1 MTMKDLSNNAVI
13 TKSKAIFGHFLKTE
27 DYERMLKIRSLPD
40 LVSYLKKSPNYQTIL
55 SGVQESS
62 IHRGQLELLIRKNS
76 FEQIL
81 RLIKMIHSSDVDF
94 YLLNLVFQE
103 TELILSS
110 LRTII
115 SMEFED
121 NIGKLPIFFEVH
133 TKMDVH
139 KLLKVETFDD
149 LLDAVKN
156 SAYYQIL
163 KPYYTDNPEM
173 IRYLDIEH
181 KLEVYYYEEAFRRID
196 RFYKGQLK
204 KEIESIFQT
213 RIELS
218 NITKIYRLKKFYQ
231 ATPQAIK
238 DVLIKDHLR
247 ISEKKWDEMINLSN
261 PDQIVKYLSNSEY
274 SKFVN
279 EKDYVYIEYFAGKI
293 RYDLARKYIYFAS
306 EVPKVFMAFVTLSQ
320 MEIENLTNIIEGIRY
335 QVDES
340 EIKTMLIY

>member
-1 MTMKDLSNNAVI
+1 MKDLSNNAVI
-13 TKSKAIFGHFLKTE
+13 TKAKSMYGHFLKAE
-27 DYERMLKIRSLPD
+27 DYERLVKMRSLPD
-40 LVSYLKKSPNYQTIL
+40 LVGFLKKSVNYQEIL
-55 SGVQESS
+55 YSVQEAS
-62 IHRGQLELLIRKNS
+62 IHRGQLELLIRKNA

-81 RLIKMIHSSDVDF
+81 RLIKMVHSKDIEF
-94 YLLNLVFQE
+94 YLLNLVQRE
-103 TELILSS
+103 TELILST

-133 TKMDVH
+133 TKIDVH
-139 KLLKVETFDD
+139 KMLKVQTYDD
-149 LLDAVKN
+149 LLEAIKN
-156 SAYYQIL
+156 SPYYQIL
-163 KPYYTDNPEM
+163 KPYRTDDPEM

-196 RFYKGQLK
+196 KHYSGALK
-204 KEIESIFQT
+204 KEIEGIFQT
-213 RIELS
+213 KIELS

-231 ATPQAIK
+231 ATPQTIK

-247 ISEKKWDEMINLSN
+247 ISERKWDEMINLTN
-261 PDQIVKYLSNSEY
+261 PDHIVKYLSNSEY
-274 SKFVN
+274 AKFVN

-320 MEIENLTNIIEGIRY
+320 MEIENITNIIEGIRY
-335 QVDES
+335 QVDEA

>member
-1 MTMKDLSNNAVI
+1 MKDLSNNAVI
-13 TKSKAIFGHFLKTE
+13 TKAKSIYGHFLKAE
-27 DYERMLKIRSLPD
+27 DYERLIKMRSLPD
-40 LVSYLKKSPNYQTIL
+40 LVSFLKKSVNYQEIL
-55 SGVQESS
+55 YSVQEAS
-62 IHRGQLELLIRKNS
+62 IHRGQLELLIRKNA

-81 RLIKMIHSSDVDF
+81 RLIKMVHSKDMEF
-94 YLLNLVFQE
+94 YLLNIVQQE
-103 TELILSS
+103 TELILST

-133 TKMDVH
+133 TKIDVH
-139 KLLKVETFDD
+139 KMLKVQTYDD
-149 LLDAVKN
+149 LLEAVKN
-156 SAYYQIL
+156 SPYYQIL
-163 KPYYTDNPEM
+163 RPYRTDDPEM

-181 KLEVYYYEEAFRRID
+181 KLEVYYYQEAFRRIEKH
-196 RFYKGQLK
+196 YSGQLK
-204 KEIESIFQT
+204 RDIEGIFQT
-213 RIELS
+213 KIELS

-231 ATPQAIK
+231 ATPQTIK

-247 ISEKKWDEMINLSN
+247 ISERKWDEMINLTN

-320 MEIENLTNIIEGIRY
+320 MEIENITNIIEGIRY
-335 QVDES
+335 QVDEV

>member
-1 MTMKDLSNNAVI
+1 MSNNAVI
-13 TKSKAIFGHFLKTE
+13 TKAKAIFGRFLKAD
-27 DYERMLKIRSLPD
+27 DYERMLKLRSLPD
-40 LVSYLKKSPNYQTIL
+40 LIAFLKKSPNYGSIL
-55 SGVQESS
+55 YNVQETS
-62 IHRGQLELLIRKNS
+62 IHRGQLELMIKKNS
-76 FEQIL
+76 FEQTL
-81 RLIKMIHSSDVDF
+81 RLIKMIHSPDLEF
-94 YLLNLVFQE
+94 YLLNVIYQE
-103 TELILSS
+103 SELILSS

-133 TKMDVH
+133 TKIDVH

-156 SAYYQIL
+156 SPYYGIL
-163 KPYYTDNPEM
+163 KPYRTDSPEM

-181 KLEVYYYEEAFRRID
+181 ELEVYYYEEAFRRID
-196 RFYKGQLK
+196 KHFKGSLK
-204 KEIESIFQT
+204 KDIESIYQT

-231 ATPQAIK
+231 ATPQVIK
-238 DVLIKDHLR
+238 DVLIKEHVR
-247 ISEKKWDEMINLSN
+247 ISEKKWEEMINLSN

-274 SKFVN
+274 QKFVN

-293 RYDLARKYIYFAS
+293 RYDLARKYIYFAT

-320 MEIENLTNIIEGIRY
+320 MEIENITNIIEGIRY
-335 QVDES
+335 QVDET
-340 EIKTMLIY
+340 EIKAMLIY

>member
-1 MTMKDLSNNAVI
+1 MKDLSNNAVI
-13 TKSKAIFGHFLKTE
+13 TKAKAIFGHFLKTD
-27 DYERMLKIRSLPD
+27 DYERMLKLRSLPD
-40 LVSYLKKSPNYQTIL
+40 LVAYLKKSPNYQTIL
-55 SGVQESS
+55 SGVQENS
-62 IHRGQLELLIRKNS
+62 IHRGQLELMIKKNS

-81 RLIKMIHSSDVDF
+81 RLIKMIHSSDLDF
-94 YLLNLVFQE
+94 YLLNLVYQE
-103 TELILSS
+103 SELILSS

-139 KLLKVETFDD
+139 KLLKVETYDD

-156 SAYYQIL
+156 SPYYSIL
-163 KPYYTDNPEM
+163 KPYHTDNPEM

-181 KLEVYYYEEAFRRID
+181 QLEVYYYEEAFRRIEKH
-196 RFYKGQLK
+196 YKGNLK
-204 KEIESIFQT
+204 KDIEGIFQT

-231 ATPQAIK
+231 ATPQVIK
-238 DVLIKDHLR
+238 DVLIKDHVR

-261 PDQIVKYLSNSEY
+261 PDQIVKYLSHSEY
-274 SKFVN
+274 SKFIN

-320 MEIENLTNIIEGIRY
+320 MEIENITNIIEGIRY
-335 QVDES
+335 QVDEA
-340 EIKTMLIY
+340 EIKAMLIY

>member
-1 MTMKDLSNNAVI
+1 MKDLSNNAVI
-13 TKSKAIFGHFLKTE
+13 TKAKSIYGHFLKAE
-27 DYERMLKIRSLPD
+27 DYERLVKMRSLPD
-40 LVSYLKKSPNYQTIL
+40 LVGFLKKSVNYQEIL
-55 SGVQESS
+55 YSVQEAS
-62 IHRGQLELLIRKNS
+62 IHRGQLELLIRKNA

-81 RLIKMIHSSDVDF
+81 RLVKMVHSKDIEF
-94 YLLNLVFQE
+94 YLLNLVQRE
-103 TELILSS
+103 TELILSTI
-110 LRTII
+110 RTII

-133 TKMDVH
+133 TKIDVY
-139 KLLKVETFDD
+139 KMLKVQTYDD
-149 LLDAVKN
+149 LLEAIKN
-156 SAYYQIL
+156 SPYYQIL
-163 KPYYTDNPEM
+163 RPYRTDDPKM

-181 KLEVYYYEEAFRRID
+181 KLEVYYYEEAFRRIEKH
-196 RFYKGQLK
+196 YSGALK
-204 KEIESIFQT
+204 RDIEGIFQT
-213 RIELS
+213 KIELS

-231 ATPQAIK
+231 ATPQTIK

-247 ISEKKWDEMINLSN
+247 ISERKWDEMINLTN
-261 PDQIVKYLSNSEY
+261 PDQIVKYLSSSEY

-320 MEIENLTNIIEGIRY
+320 MEIENITNIIEGIRY
-335 QVDES
+335 QVDEA

>member
-1 MTMKDLSNNAVI
+1 MKDLSNNAVI

-196 RFYKGQLK
+196 KFYKGQLK

>member
-1 MTMKDLSNNAVI
+1 MKDLSNNAVI
-13 TKSKAIFGHFLKTE
+13 TKAKSIFGHFLKAE
-27 DYERMLKIRSLPD
+27 DYERLVKMRSLPD
-40 LVSYLKKSPNYQTIL
+40 LVGFLKKSVNYQEIL
-55 SGVQESS
+55 YSVQEAS
-62 IHRGQLELLIRKNS
+62 IHRGQLELLIRKNA

-81 RLIKMIHSSDVDF
+81 RLIKMVHSKDMEF
-94 YLLNLVFQE
+94 YLLNIVQQE
-103 TELILSS
+103 TELILST

-121 NIGKLPIFFEVH
+121 NIGKLPLFFEVH
-133 TKMDVH
+133 TKIDVH
-139 KLLKVETFDD
+139 KMLKVQTYDE
-149 LLDAVKN
+149 LLEAVKN
-156 SAYYQIL
+156 SPYYQIL
-163 KPYYTDNPEM
+163 RPYRTDDPEM

-181 KLEVYYYEEAFRRID
+181 KLEVYYYQEAFRRID
-196 RFYKGQLK
+196 KHYSGSLK
-204 KEIESIFQT
+204 KDIEGIFQT
-213 RIELS
+213 KIELS

-231 ATPQAIK
+231 ATPQTIK

-320 MEIENLTNIIEGIRY
+320 MEIENITNIIEGIRY
-335 QVDES
+335 QVDEA

>member
-1 MTMKDLSNNAVI
+1 MKDLSNNAVI
-13 TKSKAIFGHFLKTE
+13 TKAKSIFGHFLKAE
-27 DYERMLKIRSLPD
+27 DYERLVKMRSLPD
-40 LVSYLKKSPNYQTIL
+40 LVGFLKKSVNYQEIL
-55 SGVQESS
+55 YSVQEAS
-62 IHRGQLELLIRKNS
+62 IHRGQLELLIRKNA

-81 RLIKMIHSSDVDF
+81 RLIKMVHSKDMEF
-94 YLLNLVFQE
+94 YLLNIVQQE
-103 TELILSS
+103 TELILST

-133 TKMDVH
+133 TKIDVH
-139 KLLKVETFDD
+139 KMLKVQTYDD
-149 LLDAVKN
+149 LLEAVKN
-156 SAYYQIL
+156 SPYYQIL
-163 KPYYTDNPEM
+163 RPYRTDDPEM

-181 KLEVYYYEEAFRRID
+181 KLEVYYYQEAFRRID
-196 RFYKGQLK
+196 KHYSGSLK
-204 KEIESIFQT
+204 KDIEGIFQT
-213 RIELS
+213 KIELS

-231 ATPQAIK
+231 ATPQTIK

-320 MEIENLTNIIEGIRY
+320 MEIENITNIIEGIRY
-335 QVDES
+335 QVDEA

>member
-1 MTMKDLSNNAVI
+1 MKDLSNNAVI

>member
-1 MTMKDLSNNAVI
+1 MKDLSNNAVI
-13 TKSKAIFGHFLKTE
+13 TKAKSIYGHFLKTE
-27 DYERMLKIRSLPD
+27 DYERLVKMRSLPD
-40 LVSYLKKSPNYQTIL
+40 LVGFLKKSVNYQEIL
-55 SGVQESS
+55 YSVQEAS
-62 IHRGQLELLIRKNS
+62 IHRGQLELLIRKNA

-81 RLIKMIHSSDVDF
+81 RLIKMVHSKDIEF
-94 YLLNLVFQE
+94 YLLNIVQRE
-103 TELILSS
+103 TELILSTI
-110 LRTII
+110 RTII

-133 TKMDVH
+133 TKIDVH
-139 KLLKVETFDD
+139 KMLKVQTYDD
-149 LLDAVKN
+149 LLEAIKN
-156 SAYYQIL
+156 SPYYQIL
-163 KPYYTDNPEM
+163 RPYRTDDPEM

-181 KLEVYYYEEAFRRID
+181 KLEVYYYQEAFRRIEKH
-196 RFYKGQLK
+196 YSGSLK
-204 KEIESIFQT
+204 KDIEGIFQT
-213 RIELS
+213 KIELS

-231 ATPQAIK
+231 ATPQTIK

-247 ISEKKWDEMINLSN
+247 ISERKWDEMINLTN
-261 PDQIVKYLSNSEY
+261 PDQIVKYLSSSEY

-320 MEIENLTNIIEGIRY
+320 MEIENITNIIEGIRY
-335 QVDES
+335 QVDET